1 MRRMLLITALAAAA
15 VSLPAAATGK
25 SAATSLVGVVG
36 PGLTITLSDANGGAV
51 THLDAGD
58 YVISI
63 DDRSALHNYHLFGT
77 GVEQRTDIETVGMT
91 TWNVTFTDGTYN
103 FRCDAHPT
111 SMKGSFTV
119 GSVPPP
125 PPPPTKLNGKV
136 TARTISLKSAST
148 GSKVRTVLEGRF
160 KVAVSDTTKT
170 QNFHLTG
177 PGVNKK
183 TGVKARTKATWT
195 LALTPGKYTYRSD
208 RKRRLRGTFTVTSA
222 PPG

>member
-1 MRRMLLITALAAAA
+1 MQRVLLITALAAAA
-15 VSLPAAATGK
+15 ISLPAAATGK

-36 PGLTITLSDANGGAV
+36 PGLTITLADANGAAV
-51 THLDAGD
+51 THLDPGD

-63 DDRSALHNYHLFGT
+63 DDRSDLHNYHLFGP

-91 TWNVTFTDGTYN
+91 TWNVTFTDGAYD

-111 SMKGSFTV
+111 SMRGSFTV
-119 GSVPPP
+119 GAAPPP
-125 PPPPTKLNGKV
+125 PPPPSKLTGRV
-136 TARTISLKSAST
+136 TARTISLKSA
-148 GSKVRTVLEGRF
+148 GVKVRSVVAGTY
-160 KVAVSDTTKT
+160 KVVVTDTSRT

-195 LALTPGKYTYRSD
+195 LALKPGKHTYRSD
-208 RKRRLRGTFTVTSA
+208 RKRRLRGTFVVTAA
-222 PPG
+222 PSG